1 MGFAGK
7 IYHDSTHIE
16 IDENGQI
23 WLIQNHFQSDTVIE
37 EMNAAAH
44 GLVIIDD
51 EYELFPED
59 DDYYEDEFL

>member
-1 MGFAGK
+1 MAFAGK

-16 IDENGQI
+16 IDEKGQI

-37 EMNAAAH
+37 EMNAVEH

-51 EYELFPED
+51 EYELYPEEE
-59 DDYYEDEFL
+59 DYFDEL